1 MSGSGWKLAAVLTS
15 AGMIGACS
23 GGGTHTTAGDGG
35 GACSPGSAGVTDDT
49 TFPKTVD
56 AFCQVA
62 LQDAAIV
69 PKAETVVPYDLNTPL
84 FSDYAVKFRTVWLPP
99 GSSAPYAASG
109 ALEFPVGTVITK
121 SFGWPKD
128 FRNANAPIH
137 WVETRVLVRTPKKGW
152 TGASYEWNEAQTEA
166 TIVPGGDVLS
176 FSFINTDGSTEKPTY
191 LIPSQAQCPKC
202 HASDGVFTIL
212 GPTAAQLNRTYAY
225 AHGSNNELAEWSR
238 LGILSG
244 APSPSA
250 APVLAVWNDTTNK
263 WTTEER
269 ARAYL
274 QANCSYCHDGQGEA
288 RTTGLVLLASETDPA
303 KYGVCK
309 APVAAGK
316 ASGTDQ
322 YDVVPGHP
330 ESSILIRRVTSTE
343 TGVAMPELERSLEHK
358 EAVALLTAWVTGLSG
373 SCP

>member
-1 MSGSGWKLAAVLTS
+1 
-15 AGMIGACS
+15 
-23 GGGTHTTAGDGG
+23 
-35 GACSPGSAGVTDDT
+35 
-49 TFPKTVD
+49 
-56 AFCQVA
+56 
-62 LQDAAIV
+62 
-69 PKAETVVPYDLNTPL
+69 
-84 FSDYAVKFRTVWLPP
+84 
-99 GSSAPYAASG
+99 
-109 ALEFPVGTVITK
+109 
-121 SFGWPKD
+121 
-128 FRNANAPIH
+128 
-137 WVETRVLVRTPKKGW
+137 
-152 TGASYEWNEAQTEA
+152 
-166 TIVPGGDVLS
+166 
-176 FSFINTDGSTEKPTY
+176 
-191 LIPSQAQCPKC
+191 
-202 HASDGVFTIL
+202 VFTTL

-225 AHGSNNELAEWSR
+225 AHGSTNELTEWSH

-250 APVLAVWNDTTNK
+250 APVLPVWNDTTNT

-288 RTTGLVLLASETDPA
+288 RTTGLVLLYSETDPA
-303 KYGVCK
+303 KFGVCK

-358 EAVALLTAWVTGLSG
+358 EGVALLTAWVSGLSG